1 VAASQPTQT
10 SPDAAPALDYEAIVI
25 GAGMSG
31 LYQLYRLRE
40 LGMKVRV
47 FEAGTNVG
55 GTWYWNRYPGARF
68 DSESYSYGYS
78 FSKELLAE
86 WEWSEHFAGQPE
98 TLRYLNHV
106 ADKFDL
112 RRDIQFRSRVTAA
125 VYDEDTRSWGVTLED
140 NSRVRARILI
150 TAIGP
155 LSTPTLPRIAGR
167 DDFRGQCFHTARWPH
182 EPVDFAG
189 KRVAVIGTGAT
200 GVQTIQT
207 IAAQVGHLTV
217 FQRTPNWCAPLHNG
231 TIDAETQARIKAGY
245 PEMFARCQET
255 FACFI
260 HTPDPRGAFEVS
272 DEEREAF
279 YEKLYA
285 ERGFGIWQG
294 NFSDILIDH
303 KANATISDFVARK
316 IRQRVKDPRIAEK
329 LIPKNHGFGTRRL
342 PLETFYYEVYNRD
355 NVELVDLMETPIER
369 ITPDGI
375 KTSATEYNFDIIIFA
390 TGFDAITGS
399 FDKIDFR
406 GAGGARLKDK
416 WRSGPQTYLG
426 LMVDDFPNMMMLM
439 GPHTALGNIPRSI
452 EYSVEWV
459 TGLIRFARDNGLTRV
474 EPTVTGVASWTDH
487 VKALGAG
494 LLSNEVNSWMTGI
507 NSNVDGK
514 QTRIVARYSGSAPA
528 YRARCNEVAANG
540 YEELV
545 LA

>member
-1 VAASQPTQT
+1 MTASP
-10 SPDAAPALDYEAIVI
+10 PDSAVDYDAIII
-25 GAGMSG
+25 GAGLSG
-31 LYQLYRLRE
+31 MYQLYRLRE
-40 LGMKVRV
+40 LGLRVRV
-47 FEAGTNVG
+47 FETGTDVG

-68 DSESYSYGYS
+68 DSESYSYGFS
-78 FSKELLAE
+78 FSKELLDE

-98 TLRYLNHV
+98 TLRYCRHV

-125 VYDEDTRSWGVTLED
+125 IYQDDTRSWRITLED
-140 NSRVRARILI
+140 GSQHACRFLV

-155 LSTPTLPRIAGR
+155 LSTPTLPRIEGR
-167 DDFRGQCFHTARWPH
+167 ESFRGEAFHTARWPKT
-182 EPVDFAG
+182 PVDFAG

-207 IAAQVGHLTV
+207 IASEVGHLTV

-231 TIDAETQARIKAGY
+231 KIDAATQVKIKAGY

-279 YEKLYA
+279 YEKLYG

-294 NFSDILIDH
+294 NFRDILIDR
-303 KANATISDFVARK
+303 KANATISEFVARK
-316 IRQRVKDPRIAEK
+316 IRERVRNPRIAEK

-342 PLETFYYEVYNRD
+342 PLETFYYEAYNRD
-355 NVELVDLMETPIER
+355 NVELVDITETPIER
-369 ITPDGI
+369 ITADGI
-375 KTSATEYNFDIIIFA
+375 KTSEKEFEFDIIIYA

-406 GAGGARLKDK
+406 GADGVRLKDAWK
-416 WRSGPQTYLG
+416 GGPETYLG
-426 LMVDDFPNMMMLM
+426 LMVHGLPNMMMIM

-452 EYSVEWV
+452 EYSVDWI
-459 TGLIRFARDNGLTRV
+459 TGLIRFARDHGLTRL
-474 EPTVTGVASWTDH
+474 EARPDGVKDWTDH
-487 VKALGAG
+487 VKALGVG
-494 LLSNEVNSWMTGI
+494 LLSNEVDSWMTGI
-507 NSNVDGK
+507 NRNVEGK
-514 QTRIVARYSGSAPA
+514 QTRIIARYSGSAPA
-528 YRARCNEVAANG
+528 YRARCDEVAAKG
-540 YEELV
+540 YSELR
-545 LA
+545 LG